1 MAGLGFN
8 PVMVGFA
15 LASLGYVIGLALQ
28 HAPLSA
34 EGKSWGGSL
43 ISYSL
48 MTAMFLAVV
57 GSGEALHSLA
67 ESVSKTV
74 AGAGGIEHVS
84 VEEIPQAYFNVAT
97 RAMGILAAIAGT
109 NTVIALIPIVGP
121 PISNVLSVFSTLP
134 SMALTG
140 TMILSLVIAVTTMIF
155 ITFAPVMIPL
165 GVVLIAV
172 PRGKLKGVGGWLI
185 AMSLALA
192 AVGPLIPGVGVMACG
207 GNEGKCTLQEMTKPF
222 DLKDL
227 PGQTAEGLIF
237 WMFNVQDNT
246 IMKMWSFTLG
256 SMIAFSIMSVAAAAL
271 SRAIGGVAASLGIG

>member
-1 MAGLGFN
+1 MADLGFN

-15 LASLGYVIGLALQ
+15 LASLGYAIGLAL
-28 HAPLSA
+28 HHSPLSA

-48 MTAMFLAVV
+48 LTAMFLAVV

-67 ESVSKTV
+67 ESVSDAV
-74 AGAGGIEHVS
+74 AGAGGIETVK
-84 VEEIPQAYFNVAT
+84 VEEIPVKYFTLAKNAVD
-97 RAMGILAAIAGT
+97 ILAFIAGT
-109 NTVIALIPIVGP
+109 NTVLALIPIVGP
-121 PISNVLSVFSTLP
+121 PISNVLSVFSTFP

-140 TMILSLVIAVTTMIF
+140 TLILSMVIAVTTMIF
-155 ITFAPVMIPL
+155 ITFAPVMIPI
-165 GVVLIAV
+165 GVVLITV

-192 AVGPLIPGVGVMACG
+192 AVGPLIPGVGVKACG
-207 GNEGKCTLQEMTKPF
+207 NCTIDEMTTPIDPSKLF
-222 DLKDL
+222 E
-227 PGQTAEGLIF
+227 GTAQGLIG
-237 WMFNVQDNT
+237 WMFNVEDNM

-256 SMIAFSIMSVAAAAL
+256 SIIAFSIMSVAAAAL